1 MNNSENHDAE
11 LKASTIQRLI
21 NKQLLLDDSLQR
33 STQMDTI
40 LKGDEKFEFSN
51 YKLKE
56 IANRS
61 NQNFL
66 MLHQKN
72 KTLSICC
79 AWKYFSNIFGSL
91 EKKDLQNRYPF
102 LTHKEERF
110 RLDSIEIINKYYFN
124 DSFLK
129 TYYYKHINSEILV
142 CGSITDKEFV
152 LRHNIRIGMDKGL
165 FLGLLFDKKDIDTLI
180 KFDTINIGEDE
191 LGGREYYY
199 IFKNR
204 ELIKIII
211 DSDVDWVDKELN

>member
-1 MNNSENHDAE
+1 MNNSENHNSE
-11 LKASTIQRLI
+11 LMATIQ
-21 NKQLLLDDSLQR
+21 QLTPKPVLPDDSLQR

-66 MLHQKN
+66 MLHEKN

-79 AWKYFSNIFGSL
+79 AWKYFSNIFGPL
-91 EKKDLQNRYPF
+91 EKKDLQNKYPF
-102 LTHKEERF
+102 LNHKEERF
-110 RLDSIEIINKYYFN
+110 RLDSIEIINKYYFH

-129 TYYYKHINSEILV
+129 TYFYKPINSETLV

-152 LRHNIRIGMDKGL
+152 LRHNIQIGMDKGI
-165 FLGLLFDKKDIDTLI
+165 FLGLLFDEKDINTLI

-191 LGGREYYY
+191 SGGREYYY
-199 IFKNR
+199 IFNNR

-211 DSDVDWVDKELN
+211 DSDVDWVDKELK